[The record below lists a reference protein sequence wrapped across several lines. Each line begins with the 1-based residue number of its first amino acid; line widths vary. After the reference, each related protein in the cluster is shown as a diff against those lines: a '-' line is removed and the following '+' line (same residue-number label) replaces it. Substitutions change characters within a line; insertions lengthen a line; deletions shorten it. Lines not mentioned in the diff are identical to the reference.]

1 MRQLCWSIE
10 RLNRN
15 SAYRREQARR
25 GRGGGHTFRLPGL
38 WHPEGF
44 GPTFAAVPCRASGP
58 LLRTK
63 KEPTQPMRSAG
74 SSRRRRETT
83 GEKCYFAPT
92 LSWCRLSS
100 YSFYVD
106 AIYRFDRMCRIDR
119 TYLIVQTYR
128 IDRFARSCQIGRCHF
143 VRSRQIDRCRFVRS
157 CRIGHYR
164 SVRIPH

>member
-1 MRQLCWSIE
+1 MRRGPLRVRRRTRKPVNDGLTQTSLLME
-10 RLNRN
+10 
-15 SAYRREQARR
+15 AHYRR
-25 GRGGGHTFRLPGL
+25 FS
-38 WHPEGF
+38 
-44 GPTFAAVPCRASGP
+44 VPPSLQYRAELQVHCYEP
-58 LLRTK
+58 K

-106 AIYRFDRMCRIDR
+106 AIYRFDWMCRIDR

-128 IDRFARSCQIGRCHF
+128 IDRFARSCRIGRCRS
-143 VRSRQIDRCRFVRS
+143 VRSCQIDRCRSVRS
-157 CRIGHYR
+157 CQIVHYR
-164 SVRIPH
+164 SVQIPH